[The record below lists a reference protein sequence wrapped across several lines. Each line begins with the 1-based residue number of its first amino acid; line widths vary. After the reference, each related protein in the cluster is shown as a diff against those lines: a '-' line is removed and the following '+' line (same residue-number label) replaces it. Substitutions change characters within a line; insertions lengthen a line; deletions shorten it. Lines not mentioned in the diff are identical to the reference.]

1 MRKSVRYFAALILS
15 LSMLFLPSVTGVL
28 NVRAQAEAPS
38 LKKIHPNV
46 ITAGTRTFTIRLDGK
61 RFASDADVL
70 FDGVPLASPRMSR
83 NGKVLLAEVDASLIA
98 SPGSHTIQ
106 GVNPDGSGT
115 ATATLTVGPQ
125 DPDLQIRLEQSAV
138 QEDAGVI
145 FLPTIRTDS
154 FKNGTDVLVW
164 GRDGKPTEIPGGVQI
179 EIPEDLVNDPANIP
193 ITLIDKDG
201 NLSNTE
207 LFFVVPIPA
216 EINSVDPASLEVGTE
231 DVPLIVTGVFK
242 PGAVI
247 VVNNM
252 PLETTVGKN
261 QRLEATLPGALRSE
275 PTQLVFR
282 VEQEGIQSLD
292 TIVPVTPTSD
302 PFIFNLA
309 PIRIRQGENKTSIE
323 VIGANFDKK
332 VTAFIDGQEAS
343 IKTTTKTRLTVV
355 LKPDL
360 PLGVHTV
367 QVKDADG
374 NTTETSSFEVVPD
387 VEVSTLA
394 GAAKI
399 GFDTGCISGEE
410 ARFRRPRRMTFGPDG
425 LLYVT
430 DQQNHAIRTVN
441 VDTGE
446 VCTITG
452 TGEDGYHDSGNEAG
466 EPPTFSFPNGIA
478 VDESGTILITENGN
492 SVVRRIRRSGGS
504 VTVDTVAGLFRE
516 INDPDK
522 QDVFNSTLQGIA
534 SYRDA
539 GQFDSGFRTPD
550 EIIIAPDGSIYV
562 ADAGNNAIRRIS
574 LVGGGAVVETIAGNG
589 VPGFADGDA
598 TGGARFNTPTALVLS
613 DDGNFLFVADTN
625 NNRIR
630 KVDLV
635 NRRVSTVAGGASSGT
650 ILDGPSGQAILVQPI
665 GLALDSDGVLYVAEL
680 GVNDIR
686 RIDAQGNVTTLA
698 GGAGPKLKDGP
709 GLEARFNLP
718 RGLAID
724 RQRGILYVADYENLV
739 IRRIALR

>member
-1 MRKSVRYFAALILS
+1 MSKSVRYFAAVILS
-15 LSMLFLPSVTGVL
+15 FSLLFLPGVTGALKVQ
-28 NVRAQAEAPS
+28 AQEEAPS

-46 ITAGTRTFTIRLDGK
+46 ITAGTRTFTIRLDGR

-70 FDGVPLASPRMSR
+70 FDGVPLASPRMSK

-98 SPGSHTIQ
+98 SPGTHTIQ
-106 GVNPDGSGT
+106 GVNPDGAGT

-125 DPDLQIRLEQSAV
+125 DPNLQIRLEQNAV

-154 FKNGTDVLVW
+154 FKNGTEVLVW

-179 EIPEDLVNDPANIP
+179 EIPDDLVNDPASIP
-193 ITLIDKDG
+193 ITLIDKNG

-207 LFFVVPIPA
+207 LFFVVPIPP
-216 EINSVDPASLEVGTE
+216 EINEVDPASLVVGTE

-242 PGAVI
+242 AGAMI
-247 VVNNM
+247 VVNDI
-252 PLETTVGKN
+252 PLATTVGKN
-261 QRLEATLPGALRSE
+261 QRLEATLPGALRSQ
-275 PTQLVFR
+275 PAQLILR

-292 TIVPVTPTSD
+292 TILPVTPTTE
-302 PFIFNLA
+302 PFIFNIS
-309 PIRIRQGENKTSIE
+309 PVRIRQGENKTTIE
-323 VIGANFDKK
+323 VIGANFGKK
-332 VTAFIDGQEAS
+332 VIAFVDGEEAA
-343 IKTTTKTRLTVV
+343 IKNSSRTRLTVV
-355 LKPDL
+355 IQPDL
-360 PLGVHTV
+360 ALGVHTV
-367 QVKDADG
+367 AVQDPDG
-374 NTTETSSFEVVPD
+374 NITETSSFEVVPD

-399 GFDTGCISGEE
+399 GFDPGCISGAE
-410 ARFRRPRRMTFGPDG
+410 AKFRRPRRLTFGPDG

-446 VCTITG
+446 VCTIAG
-452 TGEDGYHDSGNEAG
+452 TGEDGYHDSGNELG

-478 VDESGTILITENGN
+478 VDGTGTIFVTENGN
-492 SVVRRIRRSGGS
+492 SVIRRIRRSGAS
-504 VTVDTVAGLFRE
+504 ITVDTVAGLFRE
-516 INDPDK
+516 INDPEK
-522 QDVFNSTLQGIA
+522 QEIFNSTRQGIA

-539 GQFDSGFRTPD
+539 GQFDSAFRTPD
-550 EIIIAPDGSIYV
+550 EMIIAPDGSIYV
-562 ADAGNNAIRRIS
+562 ADAGNHAIRRVS
-574 LVGGGAVVETIAGNG
+574 LTAGGAVVETIAGNG
-589 VPGFADGDA
+589 VPGFADGEA
-598 TGGARFNTPTALVLS
+598 NRARFNTPTSLVLS

-630 KVDLV
+630 RVDLA
-635 NRRVSTVAGGASSGT
+635 NRRVSTVAGGATSGT
-650 ILDGPSGQAILVQPI
+650 TLDGPGGQAILVQPI
-665 GLALDSDGVLYVAEL
+665 GLALDSGGVLYVAEL

-686 RIDAQGNVTTLA
+686 QIDALGNVTTLA

-709 GLEARFNLP
+709 GLEARFNMP

-739 IRRIALR
+739 IRSIALR

>member
-1 MRKSVRYFAALILS
+1 MSKSVRYFAAVILS
-15 LSMLFLPSVTGVL
+15 FSLLFLPGVTGALKVQ
-28 NVRAQAEAPS
+28 AQEEAPS

-46 ITAGTRTFTIRLDGK
+46 ITAGTRTFTIRLDGR

-70 FDGVPLASPRMSR
+70 FDGVPLASPRMSK

-98 SPGSHTIQ
+98 SPGTHTIQ
-106 GVNPDGSGT
+106 GVNPDGAGT

-125 DPDLQIRLEQSAV
+125 DPNLQIRLEQNAV

-154 FKNGTDVLVW
+154 FKNGTEVLVW

-179 EIPEDLVNDPANIP
+179 EIPDDLVNDPASIP
-193 ITLIDKDG
+193 ITLIDKNG

-207 LFFVVPIPA
+207 LFFVVPIPP
-216 EINSVDPASLEVGTE
+216 EINEVDPASLVVGTE

-242 PGAVI
+242 AGAMI
-247 VVNNM
+247 VVNDI
-252 PLETTVGKN
+252 PLATTVGKN
-261 QRLEATLPGALRSE
+261 QRLEATLPGALRSQ
-275 PTQLVFR
+275 PAQLILR

-292 TIVPVTPTSD
+292 TILPVTPTTE
-302 PFIFNLA
+302 PFIFNIS
-309 PIRIRQGENKTSIE
+309 PVRIRQGENKTTIE
-323 VIGANFDKK
+323 VIGANFGKK
-332 VTAFIDGQEAS
+332 VIAFVDGEEAA
-343 IKTTTKTRLTVV
+343 IKNSSRTRLTVV
-355 LKPDL
+355 IKPDL
-360 PLGVHTV
+360 ALGVHTV
-367 QVKDADG
+367 AVQDPDG
-374 NTTETSSFEVVPD
+374 NITETSSFEVVPD

-394 GAAKI
+394 GSAKI
-399 GFDTGCISGEE
+399 GFDPGCISGAE
-410 ARFRRPRRMTFGPDG
+410 AKFRRPRRLTFGPDG

-446 VCTITG
+446 VCTIAG
-452 TGEDGYHDSGNEAG
+452 TGEDGYHDSGNELG

-478 VDESGTILITENGN
+478 VDGTGTIFVTENGN
-492 SVVRRIRRSGGS
+492 SVIRRIRRSGAS
-504 VTVDTVAGLFRE
+504 ITVDTVAGLFRE
-516 INDPDK
+516 INDPEK
-522 QDVFNSTLQGIA
+522 QEIFNSTRQGIA

-539 GQFDSGFRTPD
+539 GQFDSAFRTPD
-550 EIIIAPDGSIYV
+550 EMIIAPDGSIYV
-562 ADAGNNAIRRIS
+562 ADAGNHAIRRVS
-574 LVGGGAVVETIAGNG
+574 LTAGGAVVETIAGNG
-589 VPGFADGDA
+589 VPGFADGEA
-598 TGGARFNTPTALVLS
+598 NRARFNTPTSLVLS

-630 KVDLV
+630 RVDLA
-635 NRRVSTVAGGASSGT
+635 NRRVSTVAGGATSGT
-650 ILDGPSGQAILVQPI
+650 TLDGPGGQAILVQPI
-665 GLALDSDGVLYVAEL
+665 GLALDSGGVLYVAEL

-686 RIDAQGNVTTLA
+686 QIDALGNVTTLA

-709 GLEARFNLP
+709 GLEARFNMP

-739 IRRIALR
+739 IRSIALR

>member
-1 MRKSVRYFAALILS
+1 MSKSVRYFAAVILS
-15 LSMLFLPSVTGVL
+15 FSLLFLPGVTGALKVQ
-28 NVRAQAEAPS
+28 AQEEAPS

-46 ITAGTRTFTIRLDGK
+46 ITAGTRTFTIRLDGR

-70 FDGVPLASPRMSR
+70 FDGVPLASPRMSK

-98 SPGSHTIQ
+98 SPGTHTIQ
-106 GVNPDGSGT
+106 GVNPDGAGT

-125 DPDLQIRLEQSAV
+125 DPNLQIRLEQNAV

-154 FKNGTDVLVW
+154 FKNGTEVLVW

-179 EIPEDLVNDPANIP
+179 EIPDDLVNDPASIP
-193 ITLIDKDG
+193 ITLIDKNG

-207 LFFVVPIPA
+207 LFFVVPIPP
-216 EINSVDPASLEVGTE
+216 EINEVDPASLVVGTE

-242 PGAVI
+242 AGAMI
-247 VVNNM
+247 VVNDI
-252 PLETTVGKN
+252 PLATTVGKN
-261 QRLEATLPGALRSE
+261 QRLEATLPGALRSQ
-275 PTQLVFR
+275 PAQLILR

-292 TIVPVTPTSD
+292 TILPVTPTTE
-302 PFIFNLA
+302 PFIFNIS
-309 PIRIRQGENKTSIE
+309 PVRIRQGENKTTIE
-323 VIGANFDKK
+323 VIGANFGKK
-332 VTAFIDGQEAS
+332 VIAFVDGEEAA
-343 IKTTTKTRLTVV
+343 IKNSSRTRLTVV
-355 LKPDL
+355 IKPDL
-360 PLGVHTV
+360 ALGVHTV
-367 QVKDADG
+367 AVQDPDG
-374 NTTETSSFEVVPD
+374 NITETSSFEVVPD

-399 GFDTGCISGEE
+399 GFDPGCISGAE
-410 ARFRRPRRMTFGPDG
+410 AKFRRPRRLTFGPDG

-446 VCTITG
+446 VCTIAG
-452 TGEDGYHDSGNEAG
+452 TGEDGYHDSGNELG

-478 VDESGTILITENGN
+478 VDGTGTIFVTENGN
-492 SVVRRIRRSGGS
+492 SVIRRIRRSGAS
-504 VTVDTVAGLFRE
+504 ITVDTVAGLFRE
-516 INDPDK
+516 INDPEK
-522 QDVFNSTLQGIA
+522 QEIFNSTRQGIA

-539 GQFDSGFRTPD
+539 GQFDSAFRTPD
-550 EIIIAPDGSIYV
+550 EMIIAPDGSIYV
-562 ADAGNNAIRRIS
+562 ADAGNHAIRRVS
-574 LVGGGAVVETIAGNG
+574 LTAGGAVVETIAGNG
-589 VPGFADGDA
+589 VPGFADGEA
-598 TGGARFNTPTALVLS
+598 NRARFNTPTSLVLS

-630 KVDLV
+630 RVDLA
-635 NRRVSTVAGGASSGT
+635 NRRVSTVAGGATSGT
-650 ILDGPSGQAILVQPI
+650 TLDGPGGQAILVQPI
-665 GLALDSDGVLYVAEL
+665 GLALDSGGVLYVAEL

-686 RIDAQGNVTTLA
+686 QIDALGNVTTLA

-709 GLEARFNLP
+709 GLEARFNMP

-739 IRRIALR
+739 IRSIALR